1 MKKLNLS
8 EKIKYY
14 YNLKSTKSKKYKKL
28 YNKYYKEIKKLAK
41 PTTTSYNYY
50 ANKIFKSLDKKFK
63 STRRNQ
69 IKQLEKYK
77 LSEKKM
83 YEKLYDERRKN
94 FENYNA
100 SDYEYIGSGFMNY
113 IELYA
118 GITDLEQIQKALS
131 VMSKED
137 IGRLIVKANRG
148 KKFSLQEFY
157 YKEDDEYSQDDNLLN
172 VLNTIKPHLS
182 EQRQQL
188 LDKAIKTISERSINI
203 L

>member
-14 YNLKSTKSKKYKKL
+14 YNLKSTKTKKYKKL
-28 YNKYYKEIKKLAK
+28 YNKYYKEIKKFAK
-41 PTTTSYNYY
+41 PTTSSYNYY
-50 ANKIFKSLDKKFK
+50 AKKIFKTLDKKFK
-63 STRRNQ
+63 SNRRNQ

-94 FENYNA
+94 FENYD
-100 SDYEYIGSGFMNY
+100 SGDYEYVGVGFMNY
-113 IELYA
+113 IELYS
-118 GITDLEQIQKALS
+118 GITDLEQIQTALS
-131 VMSKED
+131 GMSEED
-137 IGRLIVKANRG
+137 IGRLVVKANKA

-157 YKEDDEYSQDDNLLN
+157 YKEDDEYSQDDNLIN
-172 VLNTIKPHLS
+172 VLNTIKSHLS
-182 EQRQQL
+182 EQRQKL
-188 LDKAIKTISERSINI
+188 LDTAIKTIGERSINI